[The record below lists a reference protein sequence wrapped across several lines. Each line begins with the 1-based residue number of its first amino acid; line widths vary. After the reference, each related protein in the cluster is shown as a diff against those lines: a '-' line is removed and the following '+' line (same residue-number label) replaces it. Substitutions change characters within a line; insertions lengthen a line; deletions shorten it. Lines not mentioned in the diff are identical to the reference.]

1 MSGETRQTY
10 LSIKGAKEN
19 NLKNISLRIPRNQIT
34 AVVGVSGSGKSSLI
48 IDVLQKESMRQL
60 FDTMGGTELVKKPLV
75 DKIEGLSPVIYI
87 DQHITNRNPR
97 SSVGTATD
105 ILKYMRLLFAQVGV
119 AEDGQKG
126 RKFKM
131 SDFSYNHP
139 QGACPKCHG
148 IGLVNSVNR
157 SVTIDENLSVLD
169 GAFKSWGKNEIKLFV
184 PVVLAAGR
192 YYGFSFDPQEKI
204 KDLSP
209 EAKAFLY
216 YGNDDER
223 FTKYF
228 PHAKRPDHRDC
239 LFAGFI
245 NDMEIRYEQYLDHE
259 DWTER
264 FGRFMTQ
271 AECPLCHGSRM
282 AKDLETVKVNGV
294 SLNQLMLY
302 SLTEVRNWI
311 WGYKTSCE
319 GRDDYPFVR
328 EVVESIIKRLD
339 EMIGLGLGYLS
350 LSRSII
356 SLSFGEHQRLRIAKI
371 LGSDLTE
378 MIYLFDEPTIGLH
391 PADSDVIMN
400 ALILLKR
407 KGNTVILIEHDPEL
421 IKKVDYIVEI
431 GPGAGADGGRL
442 LFSGTVE
449 ALLKS
454 EASIMKQYLQKKY
467 SPLQETDYEQ
477 KNRIP
482 NGISIKNA
490 CKYNLKNI
498 NVNIALHQIN
508 VITGVSGSGKSSLV
522 FDVLVEALENYEK
535 KGVKDENIAGYEE
548 VDHVI
553 CMSQKPLGKG
563 ARSNIATYT
572 GIYTD
577 IRKVFEKQPK
587 AKMLGLDKKDFSFH
601 VRGGRCE
608 HCEGRGTVALDMVL
622 LPTMEVQCPVCKGK
636 RFQKRVLEVEYEDKN
651 ITDILNTTCDNAL
664 PLFRDVP
671 AVYRVLQAMHEIGL
685 GYLAIGHPLNQ
696 LSGGECQRIRLVR
709 ELSQNKKGR
718 NLYVLD
724 EPTTGLHP
732 KDIEKL
738 LLVLK
743 GLKRKGH
750 TLVVIEH
757 NLDLMLEADRIIDL
771 GTGGGEEGGRLI
783 YQGSVAGL
791 LEKEESRTGRCL
803 KEYLSQDR

>member
-1 MSGETRQTY
+1 MNGETRQKY
-10 LSIKGAKEN
+10 ISIKGAKEN

-75 DKIEGLSPVIYI
+75 DRIEGLSPVIYI

-119 AEDGQKG
+119 SEDGQKG

-131 SDFSYNHP
+131 SDFSYNNP

-148 IGLVNSVNR
+148 IGQINSVNR
-157 SVTIDENLSVLD
+157 GVTIDEELSVLD

-184 PVVLAAGR
+184 PTVLAAGR

-204 KDLSP
+204 RDLSP

-228 PHAKRPDHRDC
+228 PHEKRPDNRSC

-245 NDMEIRYEQYLDHE
+245 NDMESRYEQYLDNE

-264 FGRFMTQ
+264 FGRFMTP

-282 AKDLETVKVNGV
+282 AKDLETVKIKGI

-311 WGYKTSCE
+311 WGYKEYSE
-319 GRDDYPFVR
+319 GSDEYQFVK
-328 EVVESIIKRLD
+328 EAVEAMIKRLD
-339 EMIGLGLGYLS
+339 ELLGLGLGYLS
-350 LSRSII
+350 LSRSVI
-356 SLSFGEHQRLRIAKI
+356 SLSFGEHQRLRIANI

-391 PADSDVIMN
+391 PADHDRIIN
-400 ALILLKR
+400 AIAALKE
-407 KGNTVILIEHDPEL
+407 KGNTVILIEHDPDL
-421 IKKVDYIVEI
+421 IRKADHIVEI
-431 GPGAGADGGRL
+431 GPEAGTNGGQL

-449 ALLKS
+449 ELLKS
-454 EASIMKQYLQKKY
+454 ETSVLRDYLQKKY
-467 SPLQETDYEQ
+467 SPLQETDRTHSGCI
-477 KNRIP
+477 K
-482 NGISIKNA
+482 IKNA
-490 CKYNLKNI
+490 RKHNLKDI
-498 NVNIALHQIN
+498 CVEIALNRIN
-508 VITGVSGSGKSSLV
+508 VITGVSGSGKSSLI

-535 KGVKDENIAGYEE
+535 KGVKDENIEGYEE
-548 VDHVI
+548 IDHVI
-553 CMSQKPLGKG
+553 CMSQKPLSKG

-572 GIYTD
+572 GIYAD

-587 AKMLGLDKKDFSFH
+587 AKMLGLDKKDFSFN

-608 HCEGRGTVALDMVL
+608 HCEGRGTVALGMVL
-622 LPTMEVQCPVCKGK
+622 LPMMEVQCPVCKGK
-636 RFQKRVLEVEYEDKN
+636 RFQKKVLEVEYEDKN
-651 ITDILNTTCDNAL
+651 IADILNTTCDNAL

-709 ELSQNKKGR
+709 ELSQNKRGR

-738 LLVLK
+738 VLVLK

-750 TLVVIEH
+750 TLAVIEH
-757 NLDLMLEADRIIDL
+757 NLDLMLEADRVIDL

-803 KEYLSQDR
+803 KEYISQNR

>member
-1 MSGETRQTY
+1 MSGETRQKY
-10 LSIKGAKEN
+10 ISIKGAKEN

-75 DKIEGLSPVIYI
+75 DRIEGLSPVIYI

-119 AEDGQKG
+119 SEDGEKG

-131 SDFSYNHP
+131 SDFSYNNP
-139 QGACPKCHG
+139 RGACPKCHG
-148 IGLVNSVNR
+148 IGLINSVNR
-157 SVTIDENLSVLD
+157 SVTIDEELSVLD

-184 PVVLAAGR
+184 PIVLAAGR

-204 KDLSP
+204 RDLSP
-209 EAKAFLY
+209 EVRAFLY

-228 PHAKRPDHRDC
+228 PHAKRPENRNC

-245 NDMEIRYEQYLDHE
+245 NDMEGRYEQYLDNE

-311 WGYKTSCE
+311 WGYKKSCE
-319 GRDDYPFVR
+319 GCDEYQFVR

-339 EMIGLGLGYLS
+339 ELIALGLGYLS

-356 SLSFGEHQRLRIAKI
+356 SLSFGEHQRLRIANI

-391 PADSDVIMN
+391 LADHDRIIDAIA
-400 ALILLKR
+400 ALKE
-407 KGNTVILIEHDPEL
+407 KGNTVILIEHDPDL
-421 IKKVDYIVEI
+421 IRKADHIVEI
-431 GPGAGADGGRL
+431 GPGAGTNGGQL
-442 LFSGTVE
+442 LFSGTLE

-454 EASIMKQYLQKKY
+454 ETSVLREYLQKKY
-467 SPLQETDYEQ
+467 SPLQETDHTHS
-477 KNRIP
+477 
-482 NGISIKNA
+482 GCIKIRNA
-490 CKYNLKNI
+490 SKHNLKDI
-498 NVNIALHQIN
+498 CVELALNQIN

-535 KGVKDENIAGYEE
+535 KGVKDENITGYEE

-553 CMSQKPLGKG
+553 CMSQKPLSKG

-587 AKMLGLDKKDFSFH
+587 AKMLGLDKKDFSFN

-636 RFQKRVLEVEYEDKN
+636 RYQQRVLEVEYEDKN

-709 ELSQNKKGR
+709 ELSQNKKGK

-732 KDIEKL
+732 RDIEKL
-738 LLVLK
+738 VLVMK
-743 GLKRKGH
+743 GLKQKGH
-750 TLVVIEH
+750 TLIVIEH

-791 LEKEESRTGRCL
+791 LENGESRTGRCL
-803 KEYLSQDR
+803 KAYLSQNR